1 MRWLGL
7 ADDDPFGVHNL
18 PYGAFEAD
26 GATRLGARVGD
37 RVLDLGA
44 VERAGLVEAAGTLQ
58 AGTLNPFLA
67 LGRAY
72 WTAVRARLTELLTE
86 PVYRRR
92 GEPLLLPLAAGRPT
106 LPFQVGD

>member
-1 MRWLGL
+1 MTWLGL
-7 ADDDPFGVHNL
+7 AHDDPFGVHNL

-26 GATRLGARVGD
+26 GPARLGARVGD

-58 AGTLNPFLA
+58 APTLNPFLA

-72 WTAVRARLTELLTE
+72 WTAVRARLTELLTDSGHAG
-86 PVYRRR
+86 RIA
-92 GEPLLLPLAAGRPT
+92 PLLIPLADVAPR
-106 LPFQVGD
+106 LA